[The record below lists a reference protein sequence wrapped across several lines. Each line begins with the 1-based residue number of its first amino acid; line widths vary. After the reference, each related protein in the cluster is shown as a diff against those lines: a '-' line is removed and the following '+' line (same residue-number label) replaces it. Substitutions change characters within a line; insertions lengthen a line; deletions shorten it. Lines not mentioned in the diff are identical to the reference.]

1 MLKITKKVEYALIAI
16 KHLSENPKKLSSVA
30 DMSTTYGIPREILA
44 KTMQAL
50 AKENIVE
57 SVKGPQGGYRN
68 KNKTSDVSL
77 NKFFEANRIFE
88 KEIFNNLDKS
98 FNLISFSFSQYIL
111 FSKITFLIPFLI
123 ARFANNLPTSEEEP
137 QLEES
142 LFESA
147 LSSLSIVEA
156 EHIVC

>member
-30 DMSTTYGIPREILA
+30 DMSSTYGIPREILA

-68 KNKTSDVSL
+68 KNKTSDISL
-77 NKFFEANRIFE
+77 NKFFEVLEGPTAIMDCYFE
-88 KEIFNNLDKS
+88 SGCNHLSSCNIKTPIKKINDSVRNLFNNITLAD
-98 FNLISFSFSQYIL
+98 IS
-111 FSKITFLIPFLI
+111 
-123 ARFANNLPTSEEEP
+123 
-137 QLEES
+137 
-142 LFESA
+142 
-147 LSSLSIVEA
+147 
-156 EHIVC
+156 

>member
-16 KHLSENPKKLSSVA
+16 KHLSENPKKLSSVS

-68 KNKTSDVSL
+68 KNKTSDISL
-77 NKFFEANRIFE
+77 NKFFEVLEGPTAIMDCYFE
-88 KEIFNNLDKS
+88 SGCNHLSSCNIQTPIKKINDSVRDLFNNITLAD
-98 FNLISFSFSQYIL
+98 IS
-111 FSKITFLIPFLI
+111 
-123 ARFANNLPTSEEEP
+123 
-137 QLEES
+137 
-142 LFESA
+142 
-147 LSSLSIVEA
+147 
-156 EHIVC
+156 

>member
-1 MLKITKKVEYALIAI
+1 MYYFTIFVYTPSPIMLKITKKVEYALIAI
-16 KHLSENPKKLSSVA
+16 KHLSENPKKLSSVS

-77 NKFFEANRIFE
+77 NKFFEVLE
-88 KEIFNNLDKS
+88 G
-98 FNLISFSFSQYIL
+98 
-111 FSKITFLIPFLI
+111 
-123 ARFANNLPTSEEEP
+123 PTAIMDCY
-137 QLEES
+137 
-142 LFESA
+142 FESGCNH
-147 LSSLSIVEA
+147 LSNCNIKTPIKKINDSVRDLFKNITLADIS
-156 EHIVC
+156 